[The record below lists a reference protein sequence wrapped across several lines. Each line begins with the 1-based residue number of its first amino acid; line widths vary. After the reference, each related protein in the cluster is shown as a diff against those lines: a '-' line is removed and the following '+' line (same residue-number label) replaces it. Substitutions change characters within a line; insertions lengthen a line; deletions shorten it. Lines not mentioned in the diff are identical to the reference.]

1 MEQYVKSF
9 RELSKTYL
17 EEIERIQASTEHV
30 QVKSMTMNELRRW
43 YDRQFAYL
51 SAHGEQFVNKE

>member
-17 EEIERIQASTEHV
+17 EEMERIQASTEHA
-30 QVKSMTMNELRRW
+30 QVKSMSMNELRRW
-43 YDRQFAYL
+43 YDRQFDYL
-51 SAHGEQFVNKE
+51 TAHGEQFVNKE